1 MMPSFAFVNAYSPHQ
16 YSSSNRQSTKKRRAM
31 LCRTHALLKEG
42 GNPNDFYD
50 IHKIAGDGRCLFRS
64 LVVSKGIEDENARL
78 SAEREVLE
86 ADTLREQTINELMK
100 RREEL
105 EWIVEGDF
113 EEYCANMRYPGAWG
127 GEPEILVATH
137 VLQRPIEVHMAMA
150 GEPLRSIGIYGNEDY
165 GTTKDSKTKLML
177 LFHGQGHYEALSKCL
192 NE

>member
-1 MMPSFAFVNAYSPHQ
+1 MKIKIGDKLENIKLKSISGEDFELGKTKGKKILLSFYRFAACPMCN
-16 YSSSNRQSTKKRRAM
+16 
-31 LCRTHALLKEG
+31 
-42 GNPNDFYD
+42 
-50 IHKIAGDGRCLFRS
+50 
-64 LVVSKGIEDENARL
+64 
-78 SAEREVLE
+78 
-86 ADTLREQTINELMK
+86 LRINELMK

-137 VLQRPIEVHMAMA
+137 VLRRPIEVHMAVA

-177 LFHGQGHYEALSKCL
+177 LRVQESKVMCCMH
-192 NE
+192 